1 MKPSEKRLYK
11 KIIDKLSRGSAPLST
26 NKGRIDRST
35 SKGANSKDR
44 RHSGRKTICY
54 NDEEY
59 VIQFDCYDDW
69 KNYRDSQRDKSKIV
83 KNIYPAMYW
92 MDEERYWDKR
102 DEIEKI
108 KKRER
113 IRKVRRIKKWN

>member
-11 KIIDKLSRGSAPLST
+11 KIIDKLSRGPAPLST

-35 SKGANSKDR
+35 CKGANSKDR
-44 RHSGRKTICY
+44 RHSGRVTFFSDDDDY
-54 NDEEY
+54 PTQLEFWDE
-59 VIQFDCYDDW
+59 W
-69 KNYRDSQRDKSKIV
+69 NYYKDGQRDKSNII
-83 KNIYPAMYW
+83 KNIYPTMYW
-92 MDEERYWDKR
+92 HDEEFWDKR

-113 IRKVRRIKKWN
+113 IRKVRKRR